1 MLSIIVPCYNE
12 ADAIPHFFAA
22 TEAVVQDLDF
32 PAEYIF
38 VNDGSKDSTLEVLRN
53 LHQAHPDRVRYLSF
67 SRNFGKEAAIYAGL
81 KTSMCDYITLMYAYL
96 QYNT

>member
-38 VNDGSKDSTLEVLRN
+38 VKQR
-53 LHQAHPDRVRYLSF
+53 DRKSVV
-67 SRNFGKEAAIYAGL
+67 
-81 KTSMCDYITLMYAYL
+81 
-96 QYNT
+96 